1 MRLLI
6 FVTTFT
12 LLAMTATADAQTVA
26 PLRVL
31 ASNGMKA
38 VIDEL
43 RPRLERELGRPLAI
57 EFNTSTAI
65 RQSIERGDPF
75 DATVLTSEVLSELSK
90 GGRIVPGSVAE
101 LGRSGIG
108 FGVKSGAAKPDVRT
122 PAAAKKTLL
131 EAKSLTWVSG
141 GASRAHIDRML
152 DSLGIAS
159 DVKSKTVLTR
169 AVDESVALV
178 AEGKNEMIL
187 SLTSEV
193 MPAKGIDYIG
203 PLPTDFQNYVSFEAG
218 VSPKASAP
226 AAAALFI
233 KLLIA
238 PAAASAYKA
247 KGMEPQSQPQSQSRG
262 RARPTK

>member
-1 MRLLI
+1 MRLLT

-12 LLAMTATADAQTVA
+12 LLAITVTANAQTVA

-43 RPRLERELGRPLAI
+43 QPRLERELGRPLTI
-57 EFNTSTAI
+57 QFNTSTAI
-65 RQSIERGDPF
+65 RQSIEGGDAF
-75 DATVLTSEVLSELSK
+75 DVTILTSEVLSELAK
-90 GGRIVPGSVAE
+90 GGRIVPSSVQD

-108 FGVKSGAAKPDVRT
+108 FGVKSGAPKPDVRT
-122 PAAAKKTLL
+122 PEAAKKSLL
-131 EAKSLTWVSG
+131 DAKSLTWVSG

-152 DSLGIAS
+152 DALGIAS

-193 MPAKGIDYIG
+193 LPAKGIEYVG
-203 PLPTDFQNYVSFEAG
+203 PLPANFQNYVSFEAG
-218 VSPKASAP
+218 VNPKASAP

-233 KLLIA
+233 KLLVA
-238 PAAASAYKA
+238 PAVAAAYKA
-247 KGMEPQSQPQSQSRG
+247 KGMEPQSQSRVPP
-262 RARPTK
+262 RPIK

>member
-1 MRLLI
+1 MRLLT
-6 FVTTFT
+6 FVTAFT
-12 LLAMTATADAQTVA
+12 LLVATATAQTVA

-43 RPRLERELGRPLAI
+43 QPRLERELGRPLAI
-57 EFNTSTAI
+57 QFNTSTAI
-65 RQSIERGDPF
+65 RQSIESGDSF
-75 DATVLTSEVLSELSK
+75 DATVLTSEVIGELAKS
-90 GGRIVPGSVAE
+90 GRIVPSSVAD

-108 FGVKSGAAKPDVRT
+108 FGVKSGASKPDVRT
-122 PAAAKKTLL
+122 PEAAKKALL
-131 EAKSLTWVSG
+131 NAKSLTWVGG
-141 GASRAHIDRML
+141 GASRVHIDRML

-159 DVKSKTVLTR
+159 DVKTKTVLTK

-193 MPAKGIDYIG
+193 MPAKGIDYVG
-203 PLPTDFQNYVSFEAG
+203 PLPPEYQNYVSFQAG
-218 VSPKASAP
+218 VNPKASAP

-233 KLLIA
+233 KLLTA
-238 PAAASAYKA
+238 PAAAKAYRA
-247 KGMEPQSQPQSQSRG
+247 KGMEPQSQPRSQSRG
-262 RARPTK
+262 RS